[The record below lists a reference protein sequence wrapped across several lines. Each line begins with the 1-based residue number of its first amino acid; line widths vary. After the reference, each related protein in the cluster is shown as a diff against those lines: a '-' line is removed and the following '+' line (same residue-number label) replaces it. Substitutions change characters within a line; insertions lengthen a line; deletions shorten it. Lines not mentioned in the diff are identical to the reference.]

1 MSDQGAV
8 IITMAI
14 PASTARG
21 SMLSGAG
28 TLSATLRAVG
38 CVVEG
43 TDATETR
50 GAVQIGGT
58 ALALCGGTIAI
69 GGLATANADGKLIAH
84 VEDTDAVDGTDHLA
98 CAVMLE
104 AGADGEL
111 RRVKLL

>member
-1 MSDQGAV
+1 MADQGAI

-21 SMLSGAG
+21 SMVSGAG
-28 TLSATLRAVG
+28 TLSAVLRAVG

-43 TDATETR
+43 TDSTETK

-58 ALALCGGTIAI
+58 CLAIFAGTVAA
-69 GGLATANADGKLIAH
+69 GATLQADASGELIAD
-84 VEDTDAVDGTDHLA
+84 VTTTDMH
-98 CAVMLE
+98 CAVALE
-104 AGADGEL
+104 AGSAGEL

>member
-1 MSDQGAV
+1 MADQGAT

-43 TDATETR
+43 TDSTETK
-50 GAVQIGGT
+50 GAVQLNGT
-58 ALALCGGTIAI
+58 CLAIYAATI
-69 GGLATANADGKLIAH
+69 TAGDSLQADASGELIAD
-84 VEDTDAVDGTDHLA
+84 VVATGLQ
-98 CAVMLE
+98 CAIALE
-104 AGADGEL
+104 SGVANDL
-111 RRVKLL
+111 RRVKLI